1 MLSDSRTELVVG
13 EAVEGRQRPSLEV
26 EGGEGGGG
34 ATCVGADAIQCFFSL
49 IIHLT
54 AIISRNAFRGVLVN
68 YILTEF
74 REHVRLVPTGGATG
88 RAGVGSGRPVGD
100 TTYLG

>member
-1 MLSDSRTELVVG
+1 MLSDGRTELVVG

-54 AIISRNAFRGVLVN
+54 AI
-68 YILTEF
+68 Y
-74 REHVRLVPTGGATG
+74 
-88 RAGVGSGRPVGD
+88 
-100 TTYLG
+100 

>member
-34 ATCVGADAIQCFFSL
+34 ATCVGADAIQC
-49 IIHLT
+49 
-54 AIISRNAFRGVLVN
+54 VLQLDHSSHRD
-68 YILTEF
+68 Y
-74 REHVRLVPTGGATG
+74 
-88 RAGVGSGRPVGD
+88 
-100 TTYLG
+100 